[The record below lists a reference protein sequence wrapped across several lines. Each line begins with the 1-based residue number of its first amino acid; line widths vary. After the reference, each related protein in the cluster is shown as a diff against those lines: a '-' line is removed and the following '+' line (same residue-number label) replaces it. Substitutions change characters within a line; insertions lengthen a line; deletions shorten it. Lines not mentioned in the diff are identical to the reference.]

1 VNTTSRSTRA
11 SSHRSS
17 YVTALEARGAGAAR
31 AALLSLF
38 AFGCS
43 EALDAVD
50 GGGDGGEQFASIYE
64 SDQFQTCSGC
74 HAPGAPGKVNGT
86 EATQDWSTQTTAN
99 TTLQGTA
106 SGLIGNF
113 QACNGVPFIGPS
125 SEQSLLVAVFDS
137 DVRQNFESS
146 QFPNCNADAITDETI
161 RLGGPLPASLLQDL
175 KDWID
180 GGS

>member
-17 YVTALEARGAGAAR
+17 YATARKARGSGAVG

-50 GGGDGGEQFASIYE
+50 GGGDGGEAFASIYD
-64 SDQFQTCSGC
+64 SATFQQCSGC
-74 HAPGAPGKVNGT
+74 HAPGAPGKVSGT
-86 EATQDWSTQTTAN
+86 EATQDWSTQQTAYS
-99 TTLQGTA
+99 TLQRNA

-113 QACNGVPFIGPS
+113 AGCNGVPFIGS
-125 SEQSLLVAVFDS
+125 SAEQSLLVAVLDS
-137 DVRQNFESS
+137 DVRANYENA
-146 QFPNCNADAITDETI
+146 QFPSCNGDAIPDETLNVGDI
-161 RLGGPLPASLLQDL
+161 PESLLQEVKAWVDS
-175 KDWID
+175 
-180 GGS
+180 GP

>member
-1 VNTTSRSTRA
+1 MNTTSRSAARSHH
-11 SSHRSS
+11 SSI
-17 YVTALEARGAGAAR
+17 VTAGKARGAGALGAL
-31 AALLSLF
+31 LLSLS

-43 EALDAVD
+43 EALDAV
-50 GGGDGGEQFASIYE
+50 GGGEEFTSIYE

-86 EATQDWSTQTTAN
+86 EATQDWSTQQTAN
-99 TTLQGTA
+99 SSLQGAA

-113 QACNGVPFIGPS
+113 QGCNGVPFIGPS
-125 SEQSLLVAVFDS
+125 AEQSLLVAVFDS
-137 DVRQNFESS
+137 DVRQNFENA
-146 QFPNCNADAITDETI
+146 QFPSCNADAITDETI
-161 RLGGPLPASLLQDL
+161 RLGGDLPASLLQDL

>member
-17 YVTALEARGAGAAR
+17 YVTARKARGAGALG
-31 AALLSLF
+31 AALLSLS

-50 GGGDGGEQFASIYE
+50 GGGEEFTSIYE

-74 HAPGAPGKVNGT
+74 HAPGAPGRVNGT
-86 EATQDWSTQTTAN
+86 EATQDWSTQQTAN
-99 TTLQGTA
+99 SSLQGTA

-113 QACNGVPFIGPS
+113 QGCNGVPFIGPS
-125 SEQSLLVAVFDS
+125 AEQSLLVAVFDS
-137 DVRQNFESS
+137 DVRQNFENA
-146 QFPNCNADAITDETI
+146 QFPSCNADAITDETI
-161 RLGGPLPASLLQDL
+161 RLGGDLPASLLQDL

>member
-1 VNTTSRSTRA
+1 VNTTSRSTA
-11 SSHRSS
+11 SFHRSS
-17 YVTALEARGAGAAR
+17 SVTARKARGASAVG
-31 AALLSLF
+31 AALLSLS

-50 GGGDGGEQFASIYE
+50 GGGEGFASIYE

-86 EATQDWSTQTTAN
+86 EATQDWSTQQTAN
-99 TTLQGTA
+99 ATLQGTA

-125 SEQSLLVAVFDS
+125 AEQSLLVAVFDS
-137 DVRQNFESS
+137 DVRQNFENA
-146 QFPNCNADAITDETI
+146 QNPGCNADAITDETI
-161 RLGGPLPASLLQDL
+161 RVGELPPSLLQDL